1 VNWDNIR
8 KQFELP
14 QGVVYLNNGS
24 FGPCPKPVLDATA
37 AYLRDI
43 DSHPGAKLGEYWG
56 KLKETKK
63 RLGAFVAMD
72 PEDFVFV
79 TNVTM
84 GMSMIS
90 RGLRVLEEGDEI
102 LTTSQEYGAVNNA
115 WEFVAR
121 KRKLT
126 IRTAVVPSPPESA
139 EQIVD
144 IIKASFTDRTRVLY
158 FSHITTTTGL
168 ILPVREICAAA
179 RERGILTAIDGA
191 HAPGMIPLDVAAL
204 GADFYTGNCHKWLCA
219 PKGTGFL
226 WVRKGAQDMLD
237 PLIVGWGWDKESDT
251 FLGNF
256 ENPGTHSSGLPVAV
270 GDAVA
275 FQEAIGKE
283 TIAARG
289 RELTA
294 YGRGAL
300 EGISGTR
307 SLTPS
312 VPGMSNSLTA
322 YALPLGD
329 HEKLKR
335 ELEKRNIIIPN
346 GPREDDTWLRLSTH
360 VYNTREEIDLLVQ
373 ALGAAYAVRRRM

>member
-1 VNWDNIR
+1 M
-8 KQFELP
+8 
-14 QGVVYLNNGS
+14 YLNNGS

-43 DSHPGAKLGEYWG
+43 DSHPGAMLGEYWG
-56 KLKETKK
+56 KLKGAKK
-63 RLGAFVAMD
+63 RLGSFVAMD
-72 PEDFVFV
+72 PDDFVFV
-79 TNVTM
+79 TNVTV
-84 GMSMIS
+84 GMNMIS
-90 RGLRVLEEGDEI
+90 RGLRMLEEGDEI

-121 KRKLT
+121 KRKLV
-126 IRTAVVPSPPESA
+126 IRTAVVPAPPESA
-139 EQIVD
+139 EQIVE

-168 ILPVREICAAA
+168 ILPVKEICAAA
-179 RERGILTAIDGA
+179 RERGILTAVDGA
-191 HAPGMIPLDVAAL
+191 HAPGMIPLDVPGL

-226 WVRKGAQDMLD
+226 WARKDAQDKLD
-237 PLIVGWGWDKESDT
+237 PLVVGWGWDRENDT

-283 TIAARG
+283 IIAARG

-294 YGRGAL
+294 YGRDAL
-300 EGISGTR
+300 EGIYGTR
-307 SLTPS
+307 GLTPS

-346 GPREDDTWLRLSTH
+346 GPREDHTWLRLSTH
-360 VYNTREEIDLLVQ
+360 VYNTREEIDLLVE
-373 ALGAAYAVRRRM
+373 ALEAAYAPRRGIAEL